1 MTTGVRRRLGVEER
15 RQQLIGVALELFS
28 RRSPDE
34 VSIDEIASAAGISR
48 PLVYH
53 YFPGKLS
60 LYEAALKRASDD
72 LAARFVEPHE
82 GPLGARLLR
91 VMRRFFDFVDEHGP
105 GFSALM
111 RGGPAV
117 GSSTTNALI
126 DSVRQAAYVQ
136 ILSHLGVT
144 DPPARLELVVRS
156 WISLAESTALIW
168 LDGRRIPRAE
178 LEVQLVHDFAAL
190 TAVSAAHDAE
200 MAALLRASPRWPRT
214 AASDGGR
221 RARCPRWP
229 AGPAHGGPYDGLDL
243 LRLGGHGQIGVAA
256 RFQFRHRSP
265 GRGRGGGEVHDGQR
279 GHGGRARTRRHSSK
293 PLMSGRPTSTR
304 ATSGRVPS
312 RSRTSSSTSAS
323 PPLATGTTWWPA
335 RASTAPMAYRL
346 AATSSTTSTVVPEV
360 CCVPLPYIST
370 APRAYVG
377 GQTAGRGLRHPT

>member
-1 MTTGVRRRLGVEER
+1 MSTGVRRRMGVEER

-60 LYEAALKRASDD
+60 LYEAALQRASDD
-72 LAARFVEPHE
+72 LAARFVEPAD

-91 VMRRFFDFVDEHGP
+91 VMGRYFDFVEEHGP

-117 GSSTTNALI
+117 GSSTTNALV

-178 LEVQLVHDFAAL
+178 LETQLVHDFAAL
-190 TAVSAAHDAE
+190 TAVSAAYDEE
-200 MAALLRASPRWPRT
+200 MGALLRRVIADEPADGPFGDLVGRLIALAS
-214 AASDGGR
+214 
-221 RARCPRWP
+221 
-229 AGPAHGGPYDGLDL
+229 
-243 LRLGGHGQIGVAA
+243 
-256 RFQFRHRSP
+256 
-265 GRGRGGGEVHDGQR
+265 
-279 GHGGRARTRRHSSK
+279 
-293 PLMSGRPTSTR
+293 
-304 ATSGRVPS
+304 
-312 RSRTSSSTSAS
+312 
-323 PPLATGTTWWPA
+323 
-335 RASTAPMAYRL
+335 
-346 AATSSTTSTVVPEV
+346 
-360 CCVPLPYIST
+360 
-370 APRAYVG
+370 
-377 GQTAGRGLRHPT
+377 

>member
-1 MTTGVRRRLGVEER
+1 MTTGVRRRMGVEER

-60 LYEAALKRASDD
+60 LYEAALQRASDD

-91 VMRRFFDFVDEHGP
+91 VMRRYFDFVDEHGP

-117 GSSTTNALI
+117 GSSTTNALV

-168 LDGRRIPRAE
+168 LDGRRIPREE
-178 LEVQLVHDFAAL
+178 LEPQLVNDFAAL
-190 TAVSAAHDAE
+190 AAVSAAYDEE
-200 MAALLRASPRWPRT
+200 MATLLRGIVKDEPA
-214 AASDGGR
+214 DG
-221 RARCPRWP
+221 PF
-229 AGPAHGGPYDGLDL
+229 AHL
-243 LRLGGHGQIGVAA
+243 
-256 RFQFRHRSP
+256 
-265 GRGRGGGEVHDGQR
+265 
-279 GHGGRARTRRHSSK
+279 
-293 PLMSGRPTSTR
+293 
-304 ATSGRVPS
+304 
-312 RSRTSSSTSAS
+312 
-323 PPLATGTTWWPA
+323 
-335 RASTAPMAYRL
+335 
-346 AATSSTTSTVVPEV
+346 
-360 CCVPLPYIST
+360 
-370 APRAYVG
+370 
-377 GQTAGRGLRHPT
+377 AGRLIALAS

>member
-1 MTTGVRRRLGVEER
+1 MGVEER

-28 RRSPDE
+28 QRSPDD

-72 LAARFVEPHE
+72 LASRFVEPHE

-117 GSSTTNALI
+117 GSTATNALI

-136 ILSHLGVT
+136 ILSHLNVEN
-144 DPPARLELVVRS
+144 PPARLELVVRS
-156 WISLAESTALIW
+156 WISLAESTALIR

-190 TAVSAAHDAE
+190 AAVSAACDEE
-200 MAALLRASPRWPRT
+200 MGALLRRMLKDEPADGPFSVLVGRLISLAS
-214 AASDGGR
+214 
-221 RARCPRWP
+221 
-229 AGPAHGGPYDGLDL
+229 
-243 LRLGGHGQIGVAA
+243 
-256 RFQFRHRSP
+256 
-265 GRGRGGGEVHDGQR
+265 
-279 GHGGRARTRRHSSK
+279 
-293 PLMSGRPTSTR
+293 
-304 ATSGRVPS
+304 
-312 RSRTSSSTSAS
+312 
-323 PPLATGTTWWPA
+323 
-335 RASTAPMAYRL
+335 
-346 AATSSTTSTVVPEV
+346 
-360 CCVPLPYIST
+360 
-370 APRAYVG
+370 
-377 GQTAGRGLRHPT
+377 

>member
-1 MTTGVRRRLGVEER
+1 MTTGVRRRMGVEER

-28 RRSPDE
+28 QRSPDE

-60 LYEAALKRASDD
+60 LYEAALKRASEE
-72 LAARFVEPHE
+72 LAGRFVEPRE

-117 GSSTTNALI
+117 GSTATNALI

-136 ILSHLGVT
+136 ILSHLRVEN
-144 DPPARLELVVRS
+144 PPARLELVVRS

-190 TAVSAAHDAE
+190 AAVSAAYDDE
-200 MAALLRASPRWPRT
+200 M
-214 AASDGGR
+214 G
-221 RARCPRWP
+221 
-229 AGPAHGGPYDGLDL
+229 DL
-243 LRLGGHGQIGVAA
+243 LRRMFKDEPADGPFSDLV
-256 RFQFRHRSP
+256 
-265 GRGRGGGEVHDGQR
+265 GRLI
-279 GHGGRARTRRHSSK
+279 S
-293 PLMSGRPTSTR
+293 LTS
-304 ATSGRVPS
+304 
-312 RSRTSSSTSAS
+312 
-323 PPLATGTTWWPA
+323 
-335 RASTAPMAYRL
+335 
-346 AATSSTTSTVVPEV
+346 
-360 CCVPLPYIST
+360 
-370 APRAYVG
+370 
-377 GQTAGRGLRHPT
+377 